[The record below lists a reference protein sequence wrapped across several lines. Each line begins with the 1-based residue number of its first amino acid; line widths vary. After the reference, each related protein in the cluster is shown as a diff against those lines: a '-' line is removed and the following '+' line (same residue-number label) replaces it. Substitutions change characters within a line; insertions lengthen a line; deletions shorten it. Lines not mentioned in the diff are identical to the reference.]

1 MKPITSTS
9 EPVIEI
15 RIDSCG
21 SRLKSVVFN
30 EKTIV
35 LGTIV
40 NISVDTKLSLA
51 LQFTNYTA
59 CTTMHFKREV
69 TIIIENTFTS

>member
-15 RIDSCG
+15 RIDSYG
-21 SRLKSVVFN
+21 SQLKSGVFYRM
-30 EKTIV
+30 TIV

-40 NISVDTKLSLA
+40 NISVDTKLNLA
-51 LQFTNYTA
+51 LQLTYYTA
-59 CTTMHFKREV
+59 CTTMHSKREV
-69 TIIIENTFTS
+69 TIMY

>member
-1 MKPITSTS
+1 MKQITSIS

-15 RIDSCG
+15 RIDSYG
-21 SRLKSVVFN
+21 SQLKSVVFYRM
-30 EKTIV
+30 TIV

-51 LQFTNYTA
+51 LQLTYYTA

-69 TIIIENTFTS
+69 TIVENTFTS